1 MGLEGAGLD
10 RLLAPFRASHSR
22 LVRAGVDSCA
32 PVSIRHFVA
41 TGRLQAEREGHTLWK
56 IAEDVDSHR
65 LARQSQRRPQKD
77 RHMSN
82 RGQGSCIAP
91 KVRCRGIANQT
102 CLLAFVASAVVW
114 LTCLSQT
121 ATAMTI
127 YILDSTYTSLTLE
140 VEPSDSIDNVKQ
152 KTQDFTGIDP
162 ASQYLYFGGTLLEE
176 GYTLSEYSIGRG
188 STLPLVATAAFS
200 STPLPNLVWNFGV
213 NDMTAGAGVGW
224 TLWQTNDPVDLS
236 SYGPGAITFNV
247 FGYNGLLAGTP
258 SGYDSASPYS
268 LTFLTAA
275 GGISGFSASQFDVMG
290 TFADKASIV
299 QSGNSLLLQIGASAV
314 PEIDPNSLGSVLA
327 LVLGSLGQLER
338 RRLKVGL
345 AA

>member
-1 MGLEGAGLD
+1 
-10 RLLAPFRASHSR
+10 
-22 LVRAGVDSCA
+22 
-32 PVSIRHFVA
+32 
-41 TGRLQAEREGHTLWK
+41 
-56 IAEDVDSHR
+56 
-65 LARQSQRRPQKD
+65 
-77 RHMSN
+77 MSN
-82 RGQGSCIAP
+82 REQGRRIAM

-102 CLLAFVASAVVW
+102 WLLAFMASAVAW

-121 ATAMTI
+121 SHAIQI
-127 YILDSTYTSLTLE
+127 YVVDSTYTSQTLE

-152 KTQDFTGIDP
+152 KTQDRTGIDP
-162 ASQYLYFGGTLLEE
+162 ASQYLYFDGTLLED
-176 GYTLSEYSIGRG
+176 GKTLTDYNVQKQ

-200 STPLPNLVWNFGV
+200 STPLPNAVWNFGV

-224 TLWQTNDPVDLS
+224 TLWQSSVPVDLS

-258 SGYDSASPYS
+258 AGYDPTSPYS

-290 TFADKASIV
+290 TFADRASIV

-314 PEIDPNSLGSVLA
+314 PEIDPNRFGSVLA
-327 LVLGSLGQLER
+327 LVLGSLGLLER
-338 RRLKVGL
+338 RRLK

>member
-1 MGLEGAGLD
+1 
-10 RLLAPFRASHSR
+10 
-22 LVRAGVDSCA
+22 
-32 PVSIRHFVA
+32 
-41 TGRLQAEREGHTLWK
+41 
-56 IAEDVDSHR
+56 
-65 LARQSQRRPQKD
+65 
-77 RHMSN
+77 MSN
-82 RGQGSCIAP
+82 RRKVPRIAL
-91 KVRCRGIANQT
+91 KIRCCWIANQT
-102 CLLAFVASAVVW
+102 CLLTSMASAVVW

-127 YILDSTYTSLTLE
+127 YVVDSTYTSLTLE

-152 KTQDFTGIDP
+152 KTQDFTYIAP
-162 ASQYLYFGGTLLEE
+162 ASQYLYFGGTLLED
-176 GYTLSEYSIGRG
+176 GYTLSDYDVGRG

-200 STPLPNLVWNFGV
+200 STPLPNVVWNFGV

-236 SYGPGAITFNV
+236 SYGPAAITFNV

-258 SGYDSASPYS
+258 GGYDPASPYS

-290 TFADKASIV
+290 TFAEKASLV

-327 LVLGSLGQLER
+327 LVLGSLGLLER
-338 RRLKVGL
+338 RRLKV
-345 AA
+345 A